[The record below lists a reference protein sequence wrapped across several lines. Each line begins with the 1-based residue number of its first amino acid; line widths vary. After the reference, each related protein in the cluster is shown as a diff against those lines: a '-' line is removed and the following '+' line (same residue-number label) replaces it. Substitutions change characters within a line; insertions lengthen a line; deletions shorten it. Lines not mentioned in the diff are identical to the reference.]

1 MNFNLHS
8 EFAPQG
14 DQPNAIAELYQS
26 IESGNRYQ
34 TLLGVTGSG
43 KTFTMANL
51 IQNLQRPALIISHN
65 KTLAAQLYSEFK
77 AFFPENSV
85 EYFVSY
91 YDYYQPEA
99 YVPSTDTFIE
109 KDSSINEEIERLRL
123 AATGS
128 LISRNDVIVIA
139 SVSCIYGLG
148 SPDDFRALSV
158 EVQTGQQL
166 NRDQLLLQLVEA
178 LYNRNDID
186 LRAGRFRVRGDIV
199 DVFPAYTQQP
209 LRIEFWGDEIER
221 LSEFDLL
228 TGETIQVLDSYRI
241 YPANQYVTTKDKIE
255 RACKSIEK
263 ELNERVDWFE
273 KQGLLL
279 EAQRIR
285 MRTEYDLE
293 MLREIGFC
301 NGIENYSRH
310 LSARKPGQRPWCLLD
325 FFPDDFL
332 VFIDE
337 SHVTIPQ
344 LGGMYHGDLARKQ
357 KLVDF
362 GFRLPSALDNRPLKP
377 DEFQGVTGQT
387 IYVSATPASFE
398 LEKSARVVEQLIRPT
413 GLLDPEM
420 EKRPIKGQV
429 EDCIEEI
436 KKEVEKGNRVLV
448 TTLTKRMSEDL
459 TEFLRER
466 EIKVEYLHSDIDAIE
481 RVEILRNLRAGA
493 FDVLVGV
500 NLLREGLDLPEVSLV
515 AVLDADK
522 EGFLRSETS
531 LVQTAGR
538 AARHVEGR
546 VIFYAD
552 QMTKSLQ
559 AAWDIC
565 TYRREKQ
572 MLYNKENGINPKSV
586 IRPIQESLRE
596 SLGDDKEDLM
606 QVSEAASSKDLKK
619 LIKQLETEML
629 AAVKKLE
636 FEKAALLRD
645 QIEFLKQGKSTKK
658 TLRKVKYPSQARSPK
673 RYGRKKS

>member
-1 MNFNLHS
+1 
-8 EFAPQG
+8 
-14 DQPNAIAELYQS
+14 
-26 IESGNRYQ
+26 
-34 TLLGVTGSG
+34 
-43 KTFTMANL
+43 MANL

-77 AFFPENSV
+77 AFFPENAV

-209 LRIEFWGDEIER
+209 LRIEFWGDEVER

-325 FFPDDFL
+325 FFPDNFL

-377 DEFQGVTGQT
+377 DEFKQVSGQT

-398 LEKSARVVEQLIRPT
+398 LEKSAKVVEQLIRPT

-420 EKRPIKGQV
+420 EIRPIRGQV

-493 FDVLVGV
+493 FDVLIGV

-538 AARHVEGR
+538 AARHLEGR

-572 MLYNKENGINPKSV
+572 MLYNKQNGISPKSV
-586 IRPIQESLRE
+586 NRPIQESLRE

-606 QVSEAASSKDLKK
+606 KVSEAASNQDLKK

-658 TLRKVKYPSQARSPK
+658 TLRKVKYPSQPRSPK